1 MTINSYYGLLTQA
14 SHSHH
19 ARTRIAKAAMRRGL
33 SIDYSLTKAYRRA
46 A

>member
-19 ARTRIAKAAMRRGL
+19 ARTSIAKAAMRRGL